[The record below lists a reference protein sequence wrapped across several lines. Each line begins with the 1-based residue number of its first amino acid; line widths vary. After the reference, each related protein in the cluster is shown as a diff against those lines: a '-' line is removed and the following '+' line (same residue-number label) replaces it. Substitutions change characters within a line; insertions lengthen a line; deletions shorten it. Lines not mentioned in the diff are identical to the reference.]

1 MNENGPRFFEPPPAT
16 ANAAFVSGM
25 AAYDKLVAEADAN
38 PGASWSRLAREFVSR
53 KTPFSRGLDDTGAPF
68 LKWFED
74 GTLNASYNR
83 LDRNVERGLGDKT
96 AILFEADDIRFGDN
110 LPKTRSGKI
119 IRRLLRS
126 IAKGEAITQDISSL
140 ENPAVLGHLSERN

>member
-53 KTPFSRGLDDTGAPF
+53 KTPFSKGD
-68 LKWFED
+68 
-74 GTLNASYNR
+74 NC